1 VAAREKT
8 KLVAP
13 VAVSGPALFSAL
25 KDVWNKSFV
34 GNLKQ
39 PYARRA
45 SHGPNFG
52 DQSWPHDLGSL
63 LDPLVVIRRRILTNT
78 FLRGWMKVW
87 TWILAGLIV
96 AGASSPKLA
105 WAVIS
110 AGALVAVGAVA
121 VVIVVW
127 RARPSA
133 YDAAC
138 RLDSAAGLHD
148 RVSTAVH
155 LGAVENPDGM
165 ILRQRQDAVTRL
177 APVSARALFPVQ
189 FPAPAR
195 RALVLAVAAAGLFV
209 YRIHYKPPVLALLR
223 TTARSQLVQSILS
236 PIVHAM
242 EKDLQRTM
250 TLMKSNPDSPPN
262 EVRPG
267 EAATADDLWKASDDQ
282 ESNPENGQQDSQEAN
297 AGDQTQDQSPSGMEG
312 AQGEAKASDSE
323 QPAGGDSQSQQSNN
337 GTDRMS
343 GDTQQ
348 QSESQNS
355 ENGRQS
361 LSQSL
366 MQALK
371 NMLSNSQNQE
381 GNNQANQKQPNS
393 QGMPQSG
400 NSRQPGSGEA
410 DKKGDSRGASDAQ
423 QKATQ
428 NSSSGAGSQQGS
440 KELKKNQPGLSVN
453 AVPDRVALE
462 SNGFKEQTRM
472 RMDSGA
478 GMARLAI
485 RDVSPPAVAVTN
497 GAEQENIPARY
508 RWYVQHYFEHP
519 ENEQK

>member
-1 VAAREKT
+1 M
-8 KLVAP
+8 KL
-13 VAVSGPALFSAL
+13 
-25 KDVWNKSFV
+25 
-34 GNLKQ
+34 
-39 PYARRA
+39 
-45 SHGPNFG
+45 
-52 DQSWPHDLGSL
+52 
-63 LDPLVVIRRRILTNT
+63 
-78 FLRGWMKVW
+78 W

-96 AGASSPKLA
+96 AGAFSPKLA
-105 WAVIS
+105 WAAIS

-121 VVIVVW
+121 VVILAW

-133 YDAAC
+133 YEAAC
-138 RLDSAAGLHD
+138 RLDSAAVLHD

-177 APVSARALFPVQ
+177 APVSPRALFPVQ
-189 FPAPAR
+189 FPAAAR
-195 RALVLAVAAAGLFV
+195 RALVLAAAAAGLFV

-250 TLMKSNPDSPPN
+250 TLIKSNPDAPPD

-267 EAATADDLWKASDDQ
+267 EAATADDLWKPSEDQ
-282 ESNPENGQQDSQEAN
+282 GSNPENGQQDSQEAN
-297 AGDQTQDQSPSGMEG
+297 AGDQMQDQSPSGMQG
-312 AQGEAKASDSE
+312 AQGEAKPSDSE
-323 QPAGGDSQSQQSNN
+323 QQEGGDSQSQQNNN
-337 GTDRMS
+337 GTDRMG
-343 GDTQQ
+343 GDAQQ
-348 QSESQNS
+348 QSEGQNS
-355 ENGRQS
+355 DNSHQS

-371 NMLSNSQNQE
+371 NMLSNSQNQG

-440 KELKKNQPGLSVN
+440 KELNRNQRARPVN
-453 AVPDRVALE
+453 AVPERVALE
-462 SNGFKEQTRM
+462 SNGFKERARM
-472 RMDSGA
+472 RIDTGT
-478 GMARLAI
+478 GVARVPL
-485 RDVSPPAVAVTN
+485 RDVSPQAVAVTN

-519 ENEQK
+519 ENGQK